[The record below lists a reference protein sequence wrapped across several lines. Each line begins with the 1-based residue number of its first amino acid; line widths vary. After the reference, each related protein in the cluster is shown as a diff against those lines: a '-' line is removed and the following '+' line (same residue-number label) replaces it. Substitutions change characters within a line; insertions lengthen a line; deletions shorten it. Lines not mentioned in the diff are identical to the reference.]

1 MNQQILLI
9 NSLFGK
15 SQLEPIDIGIT
26 TKYGVKMT
34 MEVYPNG
41 DVSNVLPYRMKFE
54 DGTSTLWNSFSNLE
68 EIENYFRMCS
78 FV

>member
-1 MNQQILLI
+1 MNQQILFI

-15 SQLEPIDIGIT
+15 SQLKPIDVNIT
-26 TKYGVKMT
+26 TKYGIKMV

-41 DVSNVLPYRMKFE
+41 DVPNILPFRLRFE
-54 DGTSTLWNSFSNLE
+54 DCSKSHWNTFSNLE

-78 FV
+78 FI